1 MPDRNRPASPVE
13 GRTVERRTPNERSLP
28 GGDSTQ
34 PSAALTSAAIAPTRQ
49 PAPSVISQRAPV
61 TPPTRARATMI
72 IDQHL
77 FYYQM
82 GMAEYDE
89 SRPIVDPQS
98 GKYIGECGMGASS
111 KNGLA
116 QVGADQLVALEV
128 WLFDKSDERNLGN
141 QTRILLSEYAIDHN
155 LEQAFLKERQ
165 DNPRPFTAQRN
176 VTFQLESQNLLLN
189 CLIVDVKYS
198 TNPATKGIFEQIK
211 VDMTVQKKQ

>member
-1 MPDRNRPASPVE
+1 
-13 GRTVERRTPNERSLP
+13 
-28 GGDSTQ
+28 
-34 PSAALTSAAIAPTRQ
+34 LTSAAFTSTR
-49 PAPSVISQRAPV
+49 PAVVSAVSHRAPV
-61 TPPTRARATMI
+61 APPSRSRAAV
-72 IDQHL
+72 IDQHT
-77 FYYQM
+77 FQYQL
-82 GMAEYDE
+82 GIAEYDE

-98 GKYIGECGMGASS
+98 GKYIGEFGLGASS

-116 QVGADQLVALEV
+116 QVGPDHLVALEV
-128 WLFDKSDERNLGN
+128 WLFDKADERNLGN

-155 LEQAFLKERQ
+155 LEQSFLKERQ

-211 VDMTVQKKQ
+211 VDMSVQKK